1 MQAWLSHLIFLN
13 FYQYP
18 RNNAP
23 ECTPCFQIIWSKR
36 NHLEQTLYE
45 RQIWTGTKAHSTC
58 SRNLK
63 TMIHVCK
70 RSLISNFTIKCRNN
84 LPCDIS
90 EAKSSMSDKI
100 LASTTTAVT
109 QELATCRKRCHQCL
123 WLVDYHPSLFVNA
136 KNKRSSRTISHR
148 RSIILSIRLAVCYF
162 CSVYLS
168 Y

>member
-1 MQAWLSHLIFLN
+1 MLQSALRASRSSEAKGIISS
-13 FYQYP
+13 
-18 RNNAP
+18 R
-23 ECTPCFQIIWSKR
+23 PCMKGRSGQVQRI
-36 NHLEQTLYE
+36 T
-45 RQIWTGTKAHSTC
+45 STC

-70 RSLISNFTIKCRNN
+70 RSLHSNFTNKCRNN

-90 EAKSSMSDKI
+90 EAKASISDKI

-109 QELATCRKRCHQCL
+109 QELAACRKRYHQCL

-136 KNKRSSRTISHR
+136 KNKRSSRTINHR
-148 RSIILSIRLAVCYF
+148 CSIILSSRLAVCYF
-162 CSVYLS
+162 CAVYLS